1 MRFPLL
7 EQFSRLWVNV
17 MTRIRVELLIQ
28 PNEKETALHMFSST
42 INEKICWRFLESD
55 VVFSCAV
62 EEPKFYTGSKTDCN
76 CTNKLCVSFEGV
88 CECDVDIDKNS
99 IENISIGQENLYF
112 TRLRIINKIYHLE
125 DYYEEEV
132 KPNIVCTVLSTFL
145 SNPKMD
151 LMGGCV
157 YVYLN
162 DIFYKKELLINS
174 NIQSNLIESG
184 ITFPDMQ
191 LTFRECWKWAVKN
204 TSLFQKNNSS
214 PVAFSTLSYIL
225 NRELHETLIYSTIGL
240 ESLFCPPKSKS
251 TRYLLTKRIPTV
263 FPVIEEDQIKE
274 MYAARSD
281 IVHGNIKIGTYYI
294 IREIIKTDDAIAN
307 ACVLGVALLVESIRK
322 LIESDATHYVFEEF
336 IECKCE

>member
-1 MRFPLL
+1 
-7 EQFSRLWVNV
+7 

-28 PNEKETALHMFSST
+28 PNEKEAALNMFSST
-42 INEKICWRFLESD
+42 INEKMCWKILEND

-62 EEPKFYTGSKTDCN
+62 EVPNFYTGRKTDCN
-76 CTNKLCVSFEGV
+76 CTTKLCVSFEGT

-99 IENISIGQENLYF
+99 IGNISIQNETPYF
-112 TRLRIINKIYHLE
+112 TKLRVLNKMYGLE

-132 KPNIVCTVLSTFL
+132 KPNIVCIVLSTFL

-162 DIFYKKELLINS
+162 DIFYKKELLIDC
-174 NIQSNLIESG
+174 NIQSNLIESC

-191 LTFRECWKWAVKN
+191 LTFQECWKWAAKN

-214 PVAFSTLSYIL
+214 PVAFSVLSYIL

-263 FPVIEEDQIKE
+263 FPVIEEDQIKK
-274 MYAARSD
+274 MYTARSD
-281 IVHGNIKIGTYYI
+281 IVHGNISIGNYYI
-294 IREIIKTDDAIAN
+294 IQEIVKTDDAIAN

-322 LIESDATHYVFEEF
+322 LIKEGATKYTFQEF
-336 IECKCE
+336 TKYKCE